1 MVNEMTAEPKE
12 GLEKYRLLIEQY
24 AKEQGLKIEESP
36 EGHLRLGKAIEINAG
51 RLGETRYI
59 SLRICDE
66 SFTYSAEEGLA
77 NPMLKRGTVV
87 ILTPAWLNRRKRRK

>member
-36 EGHLRLGKAIEINAG
+36 EGHLRLGKAIEVRAG
-51 RLGETRYI
+51 SIGDANENYVSI
-59 SLRICDE
+59 RICDE
-66 SFTYSAEEGLA
+66 SFVHSATEELA
-77 NPMLKRGTVV
+77 EPMVEKGATVIINPV
-87 ILTPAWLNRRKRRK
+87 WLNRQK

>member
-1 MVNEMTAEPKE
+1 MAEKLNE
-12 GLEKYRLLIEQY
+12 GLGKYREI
-24 AKEQGLKIEESP
+24 IEEYAGAQELEVNVSP
-36 EGHLRLGKAIEINAG
+36 EGNLRLGKAIEINAG